1 MADVTL
7 SYKGSDILELSDSG
21 SATLKTGGKYCE
33 ADIGVE
39 YVKPSGGGGSG
50 YEWKTYTGT
59 MSFSDEYVT
68 VPVIP
73 VDSSNAVVL
82 LVAFTIKQTGT
93 VADGVVTYD
102 DVPLNHGQNMCLGYG
117 INYSTIAPSG
127 SFVYRYGTAAPA
139 AGEST
144 GTFPI
149 FIRYRAS
156 STGVRLSEITTT
168 TDISNFI
175 NSNGISLQ
183 LMNATRAFCRTGLYM
198 EFEYTVKMLEEVT
211 S

>member
-33 ADIGVE
+33 DDIALE
-39 YVKPSGGGGSG
+39 YVKPSGGGSG

-59 MSFSDEYVT
+59 MLFSDELVT
-68 VPVIP
+68 EPVIP
-73 VDSSNAVVL
+73 VDSSNALVLFVV
-82 LVAFTIKQTGT
+82 FKIKRTGT
-93 VADGVVTYD
+93 VAGGVVTYD
-102 DVPLNHGQNMCLGYG
+102 DVPTNNGSNMCLGYG
-117 INYSTIAPSG
+117 INYSSLAPSG
-127 SFVYRYGTAAPA
+127 DFVYRYGSAAPA

-144 GTFPI
+144 GTFPVAV
-149 FIRYRAS
+149 RYRANNS
-156 STGVRLSEITTT
+156 GSRLSEIT
-168 TDISNFI
+168 ISSSPTNLI
-175 NSNGISLQ
+175 NSNGITLG

-211 S
+211 A